1 MMRQLARSPVEV
13 MLGSSKMKRAV
24 VASAACMLALW
35 GGMAALGAEPTRIV
49 DVRVGRHE
57 SFDRLVVELERRV
70 DLRRV
75 PGAASDPFVLE
86 LDARPLLPHQRLET
100 PFARMGV
107 VVIEAVPGGGRI
119 RVEARPRRVRV
130 FRLREP
136 DRVVLDFA
144 DPGPEPFDAPP
155 GTEAVPER
163 EPTPPE
169 EPVRVGEI
177 EPPTP
182 PPLEMAE
189 PNAAPSPPE
198 GEEVS
203 EAGVPGPPVPEE
215 PETPVAPMLPREP
228 EPAPE
233 ITEVI
238 EPAGEPSPPPRAWL
252 ELFRVSA
259 LVALFVL
266 LAAVLGIA
274 LLAWYRARV
283 ARRRRAAAR
292 ARASLLAWPRA
303 PETITPEEIAG
314 ASDQADVLDR
324 RIDEEVRARMHL
336 EERVTQLQEELK
348 VMRDRL
354 HRVARRGD

>member
-1 MMRQLARSPVEV
+1 MMRQVARSPVEV

-24 VASAACMLALW
+24 VASAACMLALS
-35 GGMAALGAEPTRIV
+35 GGRAALGAEPTRIV

-155 GTEAVPER
+155 GTSCPFVETVSDADYVLLVT
-163 EPTPPE
+163 EPTPF
-169 EPVRVGEI
+169 G
-177 EPPTP
+177 
-182 PPLEMAE
+182 LHD
-189 PNAAPSPPE
+189 
-198 GEEVS
+198 
-203 EAGVPGPPVPEE
+203 
-215 PETPVAPMLPREP
+215 LQ
-228 EPAPE
+228 
-233 ITEVI
+233 
-238 EPAGEPSPPPRAWL
+238 
-252 ELFRVSA
+252 
-259 LVALFVL
+259 
-266 LAAVLGIA
+266 LAATVLQKIN
-274 LLAWYRARV
+274 V
-283 ARRRRAAAR
+283 IVNIIAAR
-292 ARASLLAWPRA
+292 MPMS
-303 PETITPEEIAG
+303 
-314 ASDQADVLDR
+314 
-324 RIDEEVRARMHL
+324 
-336 EERVTQLQEELK
+336 
-348 VMRDRL
+348 
-354 HRVARRGD
+354 